1 MMDWEQVR
9 ELPLNG
15 RNFVALTLLQPG
27 VSPTE
32 SIDTKNKG
40 VLGRVA
46 FSVNGNS
53 ASSNL
58 FLIDGASD
66 NDSGSNSTLLINP
79 SIEAISEFKMLRNAS
94 GADYGQSS
102 GTVINIVT
110 RSGSNQW
117 HGDLLY
123 FGRNDAL
130 NAYEYFAAATAVL
143 ARAQGEVLPN
153 GGKDVLRRND
163 FGYSLGGP
171 IKKDKLFF
179 FLSQEWNIERRGQ
192 TRQSCVPTAVERA
205 GNFSTTSCGEPQPT
219 GLVAA
224 GLANPATPY
233 IMNSLSLGGSLIAA
247 QLPLPNLTTPL
258 PGGANWSQSVTAPI
272 DWNQFNVRLDYNLT
286 HSQRLMLRY
295 TKDNWTNNSPNVYT
309 SLWGDDPYPA
319 LESNWA
325 QPSSQVVAKWSATI
339 GTRMVNDLEF
349 AYSGNRINITPGGTD
364 PALLDQISA
373 AIPAVWPEKYKTSKV
388 GIPTLWGGLG
398 NYTSYQSLWMIAP
411 WHNSLDIYT
420 VRDDFSK
427 VLGTHTLRFGGLA

>member
-1 MMDWEQVR
+1 M
-9 ELPLNG
+9 
-15 RNFVALTLLQPG
+15 
-27 VSPTE
+27 
-32 SIDTKNKG
+32 
-40 VLGRVA
+40 
-46 FSVNGNS
+46 
-53 ASSNL
+53 
-58 FLIDGASD
+58 
-66 NDSGSNSTLLINP
+66 
-79 SIEAISEFKMLRNAS
+79 
-94 GADYGQSS
+94 
-102 GTVINIVT
+102 
-110 RSGSNQW
+110 
-117 HGDLLY
+117 
-123 FGRNDAL
+123 
-130 NAYEYFAAATAVL
+130 
-143 ARAQGEVLPN
+143 
-153 GGKDVLRRND
+153 
-163 FGYSLGGP
+163 
-171 IKKDKLFF
+171 
-179 FLSQEWNIERRGQ
+179 
-192 TRQSCVPTAVERA
+192 
-205 GNFSTTSCGEPQPT
+205 
-219 GLVAA
+219 
-224 GLANPATPY
+224 
-233 IMNSLSLGGSLIAA
+233 
-247 QLPLPNLTTPL
+247 
-258 PGGANWSQSVTAPI
+258 TAPI